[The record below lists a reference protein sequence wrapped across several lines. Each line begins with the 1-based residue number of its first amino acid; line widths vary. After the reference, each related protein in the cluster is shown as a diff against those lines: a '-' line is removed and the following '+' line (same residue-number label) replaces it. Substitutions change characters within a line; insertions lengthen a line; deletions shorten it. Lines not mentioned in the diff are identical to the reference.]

1 MSPCFV
7 ITSLTNAKS
16 FSICSNCSFFAAT
29 SNRALTNVIATLLSN
44 TQFPYFF
51 NKVIDEL
58 FSRLC
63 TDRLPNDPGRSQ
75 NGEGY
80 HLIPY
85 IGQRLLPFL
94 IDPLLRLYLHQF
106 NLFFGTLNYFFA
118 NTTAFVYGFLNPP
131 GNLSFSIRNLFLI
144 LPFKPFCH

>member
-63 TDRLPNDPGRSQ
+63 TDRLPNEPGRSQ

-85 IGQRLLPFL
+85 IGQRLFPFQ

-106 NLFFGTLNYFFA
+106 NLFFCVLNYCFA
-118 NTTAFVYGFLNPP
+118 NTTSFLYFFLHPFHRLGF
-131 GNLSFSIRNLFLI
+131 GIRDFSLI
-144 LPFKPFCH
+144 FYSYSLL